1 MLRPWLAPITLMRP
15 SERGR
20 SSGVER
26 NLAKV
31 EVVSSNLIAR
41 SSIFNGCFYLRRC
54 RLWVALTLLVNLKK
68 GGLVNAPIPDNSI
81 LL

>member
-1 MLRPWLAPITLMRP
+1 MLDTNQWPQLNQGCEHTACIDLVNAYHMRALAKA
-15 SERGR
+15 EAGRGR

-41 SSIFNGCFYLRRC
+41 STLTNVC
-54 RLWVALTLLVNLKK
+54 R
-68 GGLVNAPIPDNSI
+68 G
-81 LL
+81 

>member
-1 MLRPWLAPITLMRP
+1 VKNFKTKCTPPLANNCVLRIMRRRRYIEA
-15 SERGR
+15 ERGR

-41 SSIFNGCFYLRRC
+41 S
-54 RLWVALTLLVNLKK
+54 
-68 GGLVNAPIPDNSI
+68 NSLIKNSWFPGYRI
-81 LL
+81 LPGAGMYPNKP

>member
-1 MLRPWLAPITLMRP
+1 MNGTIAMTARSRIIAALLHNGITLG
-15 SERGR
+15 RGR

-41 SSIFNGCFYLRRC
+41 SIFPFDIN
-54 RLWVALTLLVNLKK
+54 
-68 GGLVNAPIPDNSI
+68 
-81 LL
+81 

>member
-1 MLRPWLAPITLMRP
+1 
-15 SERGR
+15 R

-41 SSIFNGCFYLRRC
+41 SIFPILDM
-54 RLWVALTLLVNLKK
+54 VASDRHGVCHAQLH
-68 GGLVNAPIPDNSI
+68 
-81 LL
+81 

>member
-1 MLRPWLAPITLMRP
+1 MSVVVGPFPGHVEAGVEFLC
-15 SERGR
+15 GR

-41 SSIFNGCFYLRRC
+41 SIII
-54 RLWVALTLLVNLKK
+54 W
-68 GGLVNAPIPDNSI
+68 
-81 LL
+81 